1 MDKDDFEL
9 LLASAQEALAI
20 AKGKVAPA
28 RTFTY
33 EIEVPDVQAIRKKTG
48 LSQVEFAKKLKISFK
63 TLQNWEQGRRKPT
76 GTAIVLMNLINKDPN
91 ILNLT

>member
-1 MDKDDFEL
+1 MDKNDFEL

-20 AKGKVAPA
+20 AKGEMSPA
-28 RTFTY
+28 RVFTHEV
-33 EIEVPDVQAIRKKTG
+33 EIPDVQAIRKKTG
-48 LSQVEFAKKLKISFK
+48 LSQVEFANKLKISFK

-76 GTAIVLMNLINKDPN
+76 GTAIVLMNLIDKDPN